1 LSLMAPPALRHRFTA
16 SGRFGRARA
25 AQGCQRD
32 TTMAHRKV
40 HFDVAHPADK
50 ADSTTLTRIES
61 VVIFGSIGSGLL
73 ACALGA
79 FIFDIGRA
87 FAAW

>member
-1 LSLMAPPALRHRFTA
+1 
-16 SGRFGRARA
+16 
-25 AQGCQRD
+25 
-32 TTMAHRKV
+32 MAHRKV
-40 HFDVAHPADK
+40 HFDAAHPADK

-73 ACALGA
+73 ACALGS

>member
-1 LSLMAPPALRHRFTA
+1 MAR
-16 SGRFGRARA
+16 
-25 AQGCQRD
+25 
-32 TTMAHRKV
+32 RKV

-50 ADSTTLTRIES
+50 ADRTTLSRIES

-73 ACALGA
+73 ACALGS

-87 FAAW
+87 LAAW

>member
-1 LSLMAPPALRHRFTA
+1 
-16 SGRFGRARA
+16 
-25 AQGCQRD
+25 
-32 TTMAHRKV
+32 MAHRKV

-50 ADSTTLTRIES
+50 ADRTTLTRIES

-79 FIFDIGRA
+79 FIYDIGRA
-87 FAAW
+87 VAAW